1 MLTSKE
7 KQQLTDIMLT
17 WKSGY
22 ITNDELRL
30 AFDKIDFE
38 VRLDEFDYLLYI
50 NSFSISWHTQFLELL
65 GYMYNESQTLNR
77 VTKVK
82 QKEKARQKFKE
93 SFERYMEEE
102 RDKKYDR

>member
-1 MLTSKE
+1 MLNSKE
-7 KQQLTDIMLT
+7 KQQLTDLMLV

-30 AFDKIDFE
+30 AFDKLNFK
-38 VRLDEFDYLLYI
+38 VRLDELDSLLI
-50 NSFSISWHTQFLELL
+50 NNDFSISWHTQFLELF

-77 VTKVK
+77 VAKVK
-82 QKEKARQKFKE
+82 RMEKARQKFKE